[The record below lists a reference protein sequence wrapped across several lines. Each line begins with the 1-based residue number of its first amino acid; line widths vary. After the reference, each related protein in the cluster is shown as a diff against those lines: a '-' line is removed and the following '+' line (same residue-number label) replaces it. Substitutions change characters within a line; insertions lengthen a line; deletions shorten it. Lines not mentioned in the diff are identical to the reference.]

1 MTNLDWTLLTFTLL
15 FIIVYGVYK
24 NHKDQNIDGYL
35 LGNQSL
41 PWYHVGLSVMATQAS
56 AITFLST
63 TGQGFDDGMRF
74 VQFYFGLPLA
84 MIVLCVTFIPIFH
97 RLKVYT
103 AYEYLEKRFDG
114 KVRVFTAFL
123 FLIQRGLSTGIS
135 IYAPSI
141 ILSTIFGWD
150 IFWTNIL
157 MGGMVLTYTV
167 VGGTKAISYTHLQQM
182 IVITVAMVLAGV
194 IVVMMLPE
202 NIGLVKAL
210 KIAGKANHTK
220 VISFDFNPKD
230 RYNLWSGLIGGF
242 FLQLSYFGTDQSQVG
257 RYLTGESIT
266 QSRLGLV
273 MNGLLKIP
281 MQFLILLVGVLVFVF
296 YQFNSSP
303 VFFNKVETDK
313 LRTSQYAPE
322 FIAIEKQYNEVSE
335 KRKQL
340 LISSDKLDNQQLD
353 VYKNSLHTSD
363 SVAKSLK
370 GQVIELIKKNNPSA
384 STNDR
389 DFVFLRFVLDHLP
402 HGLIGLLIAVI
413 FAASMGSIASAYNS
427 LAATSVV
434 DVYRKFSK
442 NTPSER
448 AELNA
453 SKVST
458 VIWGLFCIFVAQYAN
473 QLGNM
478 IEVVNVLGSLFYGI
492 ILGVFLVAFYFKNIG
507 GTATFWAAVISQT
520 IILGIGIPQVIL
532 KTEWIAYLWFNPIG
546 CFLVI
551 GIAWVLQKRFKILD
565 KRQEILD

>member
-1 MTNLDWTLLTFTLL
+1 MTNLDWTLLIFTLL

-63 TGQGFDDGMRF
+63 TAQGFDDGMRF

-210 KIAGKANHTK
+210 KIAGKANHTE

-303 VFFNKVETDK
+303 VFFNKIETDK
-313 LRTSQYAPE
+313 LRTSQYAPK
-322 FIAIEKQYNEVSE
+322 FVAIEKQYNEVLE
-335 KRKQL
+335 KRRQL
-340 LISSDKLDNQQLD
+340 LISSENLDNQQLE
-353 VYKNSLHTSD
+353 VYKNSLQASD

-370 GQVIELIKKNNPSA
+370 GQVIDIIKKNNPSA

-442 NTPSER
+442 NVLSER

-473 QLGNM
+473 KLGNM

-507 GTATFWAAVISQT
+507 GTATFWAAVISQA

-532 KTEWIAYLWFNPIG
+532 KAEWIAYLWFNPIG

>member
-322 FIAIEKQYNEVSE
+322 FIAIEKKYNEVSE

-340 LISSDKLDNQQLD
+340 LISSDNLDNQQLD